1 MSINKKEIPDILLK
15 ILITKQEE
23 IKALIPHKVD
33 LKVRCYDIPASKDFT
48 KTVKPINGFKTI
60 ISEVKK
66 ASPSAG
72 IIAED
77 FNPVNIALDYER
89 GGADCI
95 SVLTDIDY
103 FKGHPDYLLR
113 IAKNVRIPVLRKDFI
128 ICEEQIYEAR
138 CLGASSFL
146 LIAAILDSEQLS
158 EFISLG
164 RSLGMEPLVEVHD
177 EYELEKALTAN
188 PKIIGVNNRNLRNFT
203 VDINTT
209 INLIPNIPTD
219 KIIVGESGITSVE
232 IAKKLYKSGC
242 DSLLI
247 GEFLMRS
254 LNKMK
259 LIEEIKG
266 S

>member
-1 MSINKKEIPDILLK
+1 MKNFTRNIPDILVK
-15 ILITKQEE
+15 IVETKKEE
-23 IKALIPHKVD
+23 IKALLSHKVD
-33 LKVRCYDIPASKDFT
+33 MKVRCLDIPKAYSFLKAL
-48 KTVKPINGFKTI
+48 KPGENSRTI
-60 ISEVKK
+60 IAEVKK

-95 SVLTDIDY
+95 SVLTDVDY
-103 FKGHPDYLLR
+103 FKGHSDYLLR
-113 IAKNVRIPVLRKDFI
+113 IAKNVKIPALRKDFI

-146 LIAAILDSEQLS
+146 LIAAILETSQLT
-158 EFISLG
+158 EFIELG
-164 RSLGMEPLVEVHD
+164 RSLGMEPLIEVHD
-177 EYELEKALTAN
+177 EYELEKSIPAN

-203 VDINTT
+203 VDTNTT
-209 INLIPNIPTD
+209 VKLIPEIPEG
-219 KIIVGESGITSVE
+219 IVIVGESGITSVE
-232 IAKKLYKSGC
+232 IAKKLYNAGC

-254 LNKMK
+254 KDKSNLIK
-259 LIEEIKG
+259 LIKE
-266 S
+266 